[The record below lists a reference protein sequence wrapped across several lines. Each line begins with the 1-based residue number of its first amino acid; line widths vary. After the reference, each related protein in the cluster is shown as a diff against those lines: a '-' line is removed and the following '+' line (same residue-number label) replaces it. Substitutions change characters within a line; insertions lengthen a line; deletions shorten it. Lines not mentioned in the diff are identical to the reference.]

1 MTHGPSYTMNSLLR
15 RGYQKQGRR
24 KGAAVWAVPRYT
36 FLKICSEVGQKVAYY
51 KAVSISRE
59 LENSRAVI
67 IIGSLLDSDLSDG
80 TPTLHTQSS
89 LLSFFLLVPNQEP
102 SIKTKMAPLEF
113 TYRLPSLAQIV
124 DVTAL
129 VFVAP

>member
-1 MTHGPSYTMNSLLR
+1 MNSLLR

-24 KGAAVWAVPRYT
+24 KGTAVWAVPMYT
-36 FLKICSEVGQKVAYY
+36 FLKICSKVGQKFAYY

-67 IIGSLLDSDLSDG
+67 IIGPLPDSVLSDG

-89 LLSFFLLVPNQEP
+89 FPSFFFLVPNQEP

-113 TYRLPSLAQIV
+113 TYQLPSLAQTV

-129 VFVAP
+129 VFVAH